1 MTKVSPAGFRALLS
15 GGVMVCGL
23 FLWGCKDQGN
33 MDTQVVVV
41 DTARVFTSSVP
52 AEKGRAHLEQVK
64 SRLQSGLDEVR
75 KVYGAESSH
84 PSPDA
89 VRDAEMKAERYFQNE
104 VASVDA
110 EINRV
115 LNVTVRAWADAH
127 PGAVVMSRGQ
137 VLAVD
142 DSHDITG
149 EILPA
154 MVNAEVAF
162 SQLPEVKVVHPEKN
176 EKGAE
181 KVSREKK

>member
-1 MTKVSPAGFRALLS
+1 MKVLPAGFRALLS
-15 GGVMVCGL
+15 VGVMVCGL
-23 FLWGCKDQGN
+23 FLWGCKDQRN
-33 MDTQVVVV
+33 IDTWVVVV
-41 DTARVFTSSVP
+41 DTEQVFASSVP
-52 AEKGRAHLEQVK
+52 SEKGRAHLEQVK

-75 KVYGAESSH
+75 KVYGAESRH
-84 PSPDA
+84 PSPDT

-127 PGAVVMSRGQ
+127 PGAVVMSRRQ

-142 DSHDITG
+142 DSHDITR

-154 MVNAEVAF
+154 MVSAEVAF
-162 SQLPEVKVVHPEKN
+162 SPLPEVRVVHPEKN
-176 EKGAE
+176 EKGADQ
-181 KVSREKK
+181 VSREKK